1 MSILYLFAAIIALL
15 GFFIGLVIIVKG
27 FVYKNNKHV
36 NLGTILVSIG
46 LIIALSGMFCVA
58 KRANHFRKKM
68 MHERQMKMQ
77 ECMKACDMDMDMMD
91 GCGKK
96 DTVING
102 DTVCIK
108 TATKVIMDKNC
119 SMSGKKCDGKC
130 KHDMH

>member
-1 MSILYLFAAIIALL
+1 MSILYLFSAIIAVL
-15 GFFIGLVIIVKG
+15 GVFVGLIIIIKG
-27 FVYKNNKHV
+27 FAYKSNKNI

-46 LIIALSGMFCVA
+46 LIVALSGAFCIA
-58 KRANHFRKKM
+58 QRANHFRKKM
-68 MHERQMKMQ
+68 MHKREIMMK
-77 ECMKACDMDMDMMD
+77 ECMKECDMDEME
-91 GCGKK
+91 GCAVK

-108 TATKVIMDKNC
+108 TATKVIMEKNC